1 MSSRRKINFWTGIL
15 ALLLLPWLAK
25 AQTSLTADS
34 LYNRGVSLYSSGFH
48 EKAEPLLVRAYA
60 LYRPQRDSTRWLYS
74 GYYLGSVL
82 IEMARYERAI
92 THFRNLRGR
101 GDSLITDYALAYIH
115 NGIGQAFSEMGRQ
128 DSALRHYETA
138 IPHAEASGSKVM
150 LGTVLDGIGQFHRE
164 TGNYRRSLEYRF
176 RALELHREE
185 KDSLRISSALNNIGM
200 VYKSLGL
207 YDLSLEYLNRSL
219 DIRRKLGNV
228 SKLATIYNN
237 VGGIQK
243 MLSHYGQALIAY
255 QKALEFGKQS
265 GQQTAIARTLNNIG
279 VLYADIGDAETAL
292 EYYRQSLELGE
303 ETFAPSDL
311 SSTYR
316 NIGNRLWDL
325 GQKERAVALY
335 ERSLELRRQSG
346 DPHSIAE
353 LYWELARARM
363 ETGSLDAASV
373 YIEEGAFVADSTGHP
388 QLLSDAAF
396 WKGRLGYRREQ
407 YRQAIDHFR
416 RAYDH
421 SLELPPSQRISP
433 LIWISNSYDRLGS
446 DSTLFY
452 GRQAYEL
459 IERNRERIGAASQL
473 KREYLEQYAGF
484 YLSLAARTIEYG
496 GSLSDAYL
504 LVEASKARTLSDEL
518 REASLRMDE
527 QLPQEA
533 RMERKE
539 RLDALHRLYVE
550 RESAVGDSTRESLNR
565 RIREAEL
572 SLTSYQ
578 SELARKY
585 GSYRQLETPE
595 PIGLE
600 RAQALCP
607 PNTAI
612 LEYALASDRILI
624 FLVSRDNA
632 IVREVKLEEG
642 TKSAGEVLTGYVQK
656 YREAI
661 HARASLEELDRL
673 STVLNRTLLEPVS
686 DRLEDYRQLIIVPDG
701 PLAYFPFEALRRDH
715 SFLIESYSVKYVPS
729 MTSLRLLDSP
739 REEGRQ
745 ELLAVA
751 GGQFEG
757 DGLPGFTGASAL
769 STLPSTLV
777 EVDSIASH
785 FSRTTILKGE
795 QVSERAVKTSLENS
809 SYRFIH
815 LATHGLIDEEH
826 PAMSGLALGHSG
838 ELEAA
843 DMDDGLLRSS
853 EIYRLKL
860 NTQMVVLSAC
870 NTGLG
875 AVVSGEGILGL
886 QRSFFHAGAST
897 VVVSL
902 WNVYDRSASYMMQ
915 RFYRNLLLR
924 SGEEASWWVRFSR
937 WAGLNEAIPFG
948 MAAEAMRQA
957 KLDMIRHPIY
967 GHPEHWAPFITVG
980 R

>member
-1 MSSRRKINFWTGIL
+1 MAGIL
-15 ALLLLPWLAK
+15 ALVLLPWLAQ
-25 AQTSLTADS
+25 AQASLSADS

-60 LYRPQRDSTRWLYS
+60 LYQPRRDSTRWLYS

-92 THFRNLRGR
+92 NHFRDLREK

-115 NGIGQAFSEMGRQ
+115 NGIGQAFGEMGRQ

-138 IPHAEASGSKVM
+138 LPHAEASGSRVM

-185 KDSLRISSALNNIGM
+185 EDSLRISSALNNIGM

-219 DIRRKLGNV
+219 DIRRELGNV
-228 SKLATIYNN
+228 SRLATIYNN
-237 VGGIQK
+237 IGGIQK
-243 MLSHYGQALIAY
+243 MLSHYGQALVAY
-255 QKALEFGKQS
+255 QKALEFGRQS
-265 GQQTAIARTLNNIG
+265 GQQTTIARTLNNIG

-292 EYYRQSLELGE
+292 EYYRQSLDLGE

-311 SSTYR
+311 GSTYR

-335 ERSLELRRQSG
+335 ERSLELRRQTG

-353 LYWELARARM
+353 VYWELARARM
-363 ETGSLDAASV
+363 GTGSLEAASV

-388 QLLSDAAF
+388 QLLSDAAY
-396 WKGRLGYRREQ
+396 WRGRLSYRREQ
-407 YRQAIDHFR
+407 YRQAINHFR
-416 RAYDH
+416 RAYGH

-433 LIWISNSYDRLGS
+433 LIWISNSFERLGS
-446 DSTLFY
+446 DSTIFY
-452 GRQAYEL
+452 GRRAYDL
-459 IERNRERIGAASQL
+459 IEQGRERIGAASQL
-473 KREYLEQYAGF
+473 KRDYLEQYAGF

-496 GSLSDAYL
+496 GALSDAYH
-504 LVEASKARTLSDEL
+504 LVESSRARTLSDEL

-527 QLPQEA
+527 QLPQEI

-539 RLDALHRLYVE
+539 RLDALHRLYVK
-550 RESAVGDSTRESLNR
+550 RETAASDSTRESLNR
-565 RIREAEL
+565 RIRETEL
-572 SLTSYQ
+572 ALTTYQ
-578 SELARKY
+578 GELAREY
-585 GSYRQLETPE
+585 GSYRQLSPPE

-612 LEYALASDRILI
+612 LEYAVTSDRLLI
-624 FLVSRDNA
+624 FLVSRDDA
-632 IVREVKLEEG
+632 VVKEVKLEEG
-642 TKSAGEVLTGYVQK
+642 TQSAGEILTGYVQN

-661 HARASLEELDRL
+661 EAQVPVEELDRL
-673 STVLNRTLLEPVS
+673 SGVLTRSLLEPVS
-686 DRLEDYRQLIIVPDG
+686 GRLEDFRQLIIVPDG
-701 PLAYFPFEALRRDH
+701 PLAYFPFEALRSNH

-729 MTSLRLLDSP
+729 MTSLRLLDAP
-739 REEGRQ
+739 REEERQ

-751 GGQFEG
+751 GGQFEAG
-757 DGLPGFTGASAL
+757 GLPGFAGANAL
-769 STLPSTLV
+769 SLLPSTLV
-777 EVDSIASH
+777 EVDSIAGH
-785 FSRTTILKGE
+785 FTDTTILKGE
-795 QVSERAVKTSLENS
+795 QVSEQAVKNNLENA

-815 LATHGLIDEEH
+815 LATHGLIDEKQ
-826 PAMSGLALGHSG
+826 PAMSGLALGRSG
-838 ELEAA
+838 ELEAV
-843 DMDDGLLRSS
+843 DLEDGLLRSS
-853 EIYRLKL
+853 EIYRLRL

-875 AVVSGEGILGL
+875 TVVSGEGILGL

-902 WNVYDRSASYMMQ
+902 WNVYDRSASHMMQ
-915 RFYRNLLLR
+915 RFYRNLLHH
-924 SGEEASWWVRFSR
+924 SGEESSWWMRFSR
-937 WAGLNEAIPFG
+937 WAGLSDAIPFG
-948 MAAEAMRQA
+948 RAAEAMRQT
-957 KLDMIRHPIY
+957 KLDMIRHPLY
-967 GHPEHWAPFITVG
+967 GHPVHWAPFITVG